1 METLHFDT
9 GVREYRVGGG
19 VMAFNPADPNLYSR
33 FLECLTTLEDLE
45 KALAGDDG
53 DILNRLQQADT
64 QAKAALSK
72 VFPGTDWEAV
82 FQGVSLLAVGSNGS
96 SVLANFLAALEPVLR
111 QGALAAAQAE
121 AKKL

>member
-1 METLHFDT
+1 MEELIFDT
-9 GVREYRVGGG
+9 GIREYRVGGG
-19 VMAFNPADPNLYSR
+19 VMAFNPADPGLYAR
-33 FLECLTTLEDLE
+33 FVDCLQTLEALE
-45 KALAGDDG
+45 AALGAEGDVAG
-53 DILNRLQQADT
+53 RVCAADT

-82 FQGVSLLAVGSNGS
+82 FQGVSLLAVGSNGE
-96 SVLANFLAALEPVLR
+96 SVLANFLSALEPVLR